1 MFRMNARELK
11 HMARIAEWKE
21 KVGACRSS
29 GQTVRNWC
37 QEQGIAIKTY
47 YYWEKKV
54 LQEAGAQAAELE
66 EIGNRFVEVPA
77 LPERAEAGGREP
89 ALAAKLRIKSGEL
102 EIYAGAEAATVEMLV
117 RVLRDAE

>member
-1 MFRMNARELK
+1 MNARELK

-29 GQTVRNWC
+29 GQTVRSWC
-37 QEQGIAIKTY
+37 QEEGIAIKTY
-47 YYWEKKV
+47 YYWEKEV
-54 LQEAGAQAAELE
+54 LREAGEQAAGLE
-66 EIGNRFVEVPA
+66 KSRNRFVEIPA
-77 LPERAEAGGREP
+77 LPERGEAGGREP

-102 EIYAGAEAATVEMLV
+102 EIYAGAETATVEMLV